1 MPARQARALILLALA
16 WACIAASAQPLGQPI
31 GTAIGFNGKLG
42 ASTALL
48 LVNGE
53 LHAVQVGQSFL
64 GVRLVS
70 VNGDKAVVEVAGQRR
85 ELTLGAQPASV
96 VGAGTGTSHQ
106 IVIASGSGGHF
117 TTLGAVNGHSVQF
130 LVDTGATLV
139 AISQNEA
146 ERLGLHYREGAAT
159 TTQTANGSAAAY
171 RLVLESV
178 RIGGVEVHNVDAI
191 VVSAPMPFVLLGNSF
206 LSRFEMRRENDML
219 TLVQRY

>member
-1 MPARQARALILLALA
+1 MLALA
-16 WACIAASAQPLGQPI
+16 CACLAASAQPPGQSV

-53 LHAVQVGQSFL
+53 LHAVHVGQSFQ
-64 GVRLVS
+64 GVQLLSIEGDTAIVEI
-70 VNGDKAVVEVAGQRR
+70 NGRRR

-96 VGAGTGTSHQ
+96 GDAGGGSSSHQ
-106 IVIASGSGGHF
+106 IVIAAGSGGHF
-117 TTLGAVNGHSVQF
+117 TTLGAINGHSVQF

-139 AISQNEA
+139 ALSQSEA
-146 ERLGLHYREGAAT
+146 ERLGLHYREEGHAT

-171 RLVLESV
+171 RLLLDSV
-178 RIGGVEVHNVDAI
+178 RVGSVEVHNVDAI
-191 VVSAPMPFVLLGNSF
+191 VVASPMPFVLLGNSF